1 MKVSDILQWVTANMS
16 QVQPETAIQW
26 SNEAQNYIAVEYPP
40 VASTVFSP
48 NTYIKEF
55 VLPNDYLSFIQMRD
69 SNDEL
74 YDTSKLKTPVPGFSR
89 FAEEGTFT
97 MYYGMVPTPLSTED
111 TNMDLDIH
119 LLLQPLIFDYLFYKF
134 YDNFADGDKEESEF
148 ATKFYDYFTNKL
160 AYLTQKLMDTSSVGY
175 APDDP
180 VPMKV
185 R

>member
-1 MKVSDILQWVTANMS
+1 MKVDDILKWVTANMS

-40 VASTVFSP
+40 VASTTYTP
-48 NTYIKEF
+48 NAITKEF
-55 VLPNDYLSFIQMRD
+55 ILPNDYLSFVQMRD
-69 SNDEL
+69 INDEI
-74 YDTSKLKTPVPGFSR
+74 YDTSKLKTPIPGFIR

-97 MYYGMVPTPLSTED
+97 MYYGKVPTPMSTES
-111 TNMDLDIH
+111 TGTDLDIH

-134 YDNFADGDKEESEF
+134 YDNYADGDKEESDF
-148 ATKFYDYFTNKL
+148 ASKFYDYFTNKL
-160 AYLTQKLMDTSSVGY
+160 AYLTQKLMETNNVGF